1 MNIIFNS
8 YNNDK
13 KRFIDV
19 MAIKPV
25 NTENLTVLQELY
37 RKFWTKFNHISSSN
51 EDFNKEFKV
60 HKIPAIRYYQDYSV
74 GKCYQICIK
83 INFKQELVAIQAYFN
98 NMSVYSDFFLKHRDR
113 IELMIGKRL
122 IWEEKTTKG
131 YAQLNLNI
139 SSSINDMAN
148 WDNICNEINPNA
160 ISMKRVFELF

>member
-1 MNIIFNS
+1 
-8 YNNDK
+8 
-13 KRFIDV
+13 

-37 RKFWTKFNHISSSN
+37 RKFWTKFNDISSSN
-51 EDFNKEFKV
+51 EEFKKEFKV
-60 HKIPAIRYYQDYSV
+60 HKIPSIRYYQDYSV

-83 INFKQELVAIQAYFN
+83 INFKQELIAIQAYFS
-98 NMSVYSDFFLKHRDR
+98 NMSVYSYFVTKHKGR

-139 SSSINDMAN
+139 SSSINNMAN
-148 WDNICNEINPNA
+148 WDDICNEIIPNA

>member
-1 MNIIFNS
+1 
-8 YNNDK
+8 
-13 KRFIDV
+13 

-25 NTENLTVLQELY
+25 NIENLTVLQELY

-60 HKIPAIRYYQDYSV
+60 HKIPSIRYYQDYSV

-98 NMSVYSDFFLKHRDR
+98 NMSVYSDFFFKHRDR

-148 WDNICNEINPNA
+148 WDNICNEIIPNA

>member
-1 MNIIFNS
+1 
-8 YNNDK
+8 
-13 KRFIDV
+13 

-51 EDFNKEFKV
+51 EDFSKEFKV
-60 HKIPAIRYYQDYSV
+60 HKIPSIRYYQDYSV

-98 NMSVYSDFFLKHRDR
+98 NMSVYSDFFFKHRDR

-148 WDNICNEINPNA
+148 WDNICNEIIPNA
-160 ISMKRVFELF
+160 VSMKRVFELF

>member
-1 MNIIFNS
+1 
-8 YNNDK
+8 
-13 KRFIDV
+13 

-37 RKFWTKFNHISSSN
+37 RKFWTKFNDISSYN
-51 EDFNKEFKV
+51 EEFKKEFKV
-60 HKIPAIRYYQDYSV
+60 HKIPSIRYYQDYSV

-83 INFKQELVAIQAYFN
+83 INFKQELIAIQAYFS
-98 NMSVYSDFFLKHRDR
+98 NMSVYSYFVTKHKGR

-139 SSSINDMAN
+139 SSSINNMAN
-148 WDNICNEINPNA
+148 WDDICNEIIPNA

>member
-1 MNIIFNS
+1 
-8 YNNDK
+8 
-13 KRFIDV
+13 

-37 RKFWTKFNHISSSN
+37 RKFWTKFNDISSSN
-51 EDFNKEFKV
+51 EEFKKEFKV
-60 HKIPAIRYYQDYSV
+60 HKIPSIRYCQDYSV

-83 INFKQELVAIQAYFN
+83 INFKQELIAIQAYFS
-98 NMSVYSDFFLKHRDR
+98 NMSVYSYFVTKHKGR

-139 SSSINDMAN
+139 SSSINNMAN
-148 WDNICNEINPNA
+148 WDDICNEIIPNA

>member
-1 MNIIFNS
+1 
-8 YNNDK
+8 
-13 KRFIDV
+13 

-37 RKFWTKFNHISSSN
+37 RKFWTKFNDISSSN
-51 EDFNKEFKV
+51 EEFKKEFKV
-60 HKIPAIRYYQDYSV
+60 HKIPSIRYYQDYSV

-83 INFKQELVAIQAYFN
+83 INFKQELIAIQAYFS
-98 NMSVYSDFFLKHRDR
+98 NMSVYSYFVTKHKGR

-139 SSSINDMAN
+139 SSSINNMAN
-148 WDNICNEINPNA
+148 WNDICNEIIPNA